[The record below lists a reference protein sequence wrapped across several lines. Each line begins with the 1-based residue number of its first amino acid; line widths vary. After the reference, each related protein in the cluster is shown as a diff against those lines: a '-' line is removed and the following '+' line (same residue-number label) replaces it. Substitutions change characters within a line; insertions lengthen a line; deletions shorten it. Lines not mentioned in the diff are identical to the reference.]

1 MVLIPQSFLTIKSK
15 TFRCVQSAFRVW
27 QNYSNGVRSVR
38 ENCGECASKVWVKCR
53 ESAGK
58 VGANW
63 AKSND
68 NVMMELFKI
77 E

>member
-1 MVLIPQSFLTIKSK
+1 MSDGVDSTIIPSSQKHSG
-15 TFRCVQSAFRVW
+15 AFRVW
-27 QNYSNGVRSVR
+27 QNCSNGVRSVR

-63 AKSND
+63 ANSND